1 MTNIHLFSS
10 EYVNRNKR
18 PILFLSKAEQ
28 EKKQDDIDWSTF
40 DLETAKT
47 GQLIQ
52 YAQAH
57 DIPLEGL
64 TTRTAAVKV
73 LEQIKAFNVAKLAAE
88 EAERLAKEK
97 ADATTD

>member
-1 MTNIHLFSS
+1 MSVTAF
-10 EYVNRNKR
+10 NRMR
-18 PILFLSKAEQ
+18 REAALKAEQ